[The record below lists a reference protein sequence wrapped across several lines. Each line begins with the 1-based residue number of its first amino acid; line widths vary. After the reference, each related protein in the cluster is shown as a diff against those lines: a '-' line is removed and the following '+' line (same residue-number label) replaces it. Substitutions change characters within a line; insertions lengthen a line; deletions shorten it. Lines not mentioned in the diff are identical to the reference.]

1 MRGREAH
8 RSRRADVGPPPELPL
23 LHIAA
28 AAAAD
33 ARPLE
38 ESRGLR
44 RRRGRCGS
52 AALGLV
58 VAPLRLLRGAEE
70 EVVLVLVLDLVVIQL
85 TAVAGGEVE
94 VAPHGGVGGPGGGG
108 SGSAAGRDALRVGG
122 GGGAAAHRSLAPAT
136 GGASH
141 VAALSPAAPPPSL
154 SLSLF
159 FSSFLVFFLKICF
172 LLVFVSLTSF
182 CCWFGFGDEERRI
195 PEIRVLVHLAQIE
208 KRLCNFSEEIFFS
221 LALVLCQCH
230 CIVTSLEPACAD
242 CTSSV
247 SFQVYLWFS
256 YVTVFSF

>member
-1 MRGREAH
+1 MIARTVEHNRTAWAAKNMRIWFRMAH
-8 RSRRADVGPPPELPL
+8 ISRLWIWTNISFSTPNRIFAFRSRRADVGPPPELPL

-136 GGASH
+136 GDASH
-141 VAALSPAAPPPSL
+141 VAALSPAAPPPIS
-154 SLSLF
+154 SCKHTHIHLSLF
-159 FSSFLVFFLKICF
+159 TTFLNNSHEKVRSSI
-172 LLVFVSLTSF
+172 SL
-182 CCWFGFGDEERRI
+182 
-195 PEIRVLVHLAQIE
+195 
-208 KRLCNFSEEIFFS
+208 
-221 LALVLCQCH
+221 
-230 CIVTSLEPACAD
+230 
-242 CTSSV
+242 
-247 SFQVYLWFS
+247 
-256 YVTVFSF
+256 

>member
-94 VAPHGGVGGPGGGG
+94 VAPGGGG

-195 PEIRVLVHLAQIE
+195 PEIRVLVHIAQIE
-208 KRLCNFSEEIFFS
+208 KRLCNFSEEFF
-221 LALVLCQCH
+221 
-230 CIVTSLEPACAD
+230 
-242 CTSSV
+242 
-247 SFQVYLWFS
+247 FLWL
-256 YVTVFSF
+256 